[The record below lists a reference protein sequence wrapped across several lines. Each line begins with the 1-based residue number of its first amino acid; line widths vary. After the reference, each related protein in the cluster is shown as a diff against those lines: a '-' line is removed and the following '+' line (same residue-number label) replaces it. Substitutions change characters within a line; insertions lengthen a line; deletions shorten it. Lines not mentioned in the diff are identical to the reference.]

1 MRLDAGLCG
10 GSVPTLARKIRHPTR
25 ALRFHCPRV
34 SIEETKLEE
43 RRQKRIVPKEASQT
57 SKVPVIGFDKRLS
70 PVHRRLT
77 MALIKWR
84 YGLDASGSGQPTI
97 IFVPS
102 SEATSEGELP
112 LRLPGDNMVLLRQ
125 VADQLFPIVKQR
137 PTIFALPDTD
147 DWLVQELRKF
157 AEVQLDVQFPLF
169 VERVTQELQGAVKEQ
184 LREHL
189 RQQMHQSDYVV
200 VQERKGLWHAVVAAW
215 AGSRPVFAEAT
226 SLAFQ
231 MLADVTASRR
241 EDLVALVAG
250 WTGCAS

>member
-1 MRLDAGLCG
+1 M
-10 GSVPTLARKIRHPTR
+10 
-25 ALRFHCPRV
+25 
-34 SIEETKLEE
+34 
-43 RRQKRIVPKEASQT
+43 PKEASQT

-102 SEATSEGELP
+102 NEAAASEGELP
-112 LRLPGDNMVLLRQ
+112 LRLPGDNIALLRQ
-125 VADQLFPIVKQR
+125 VADQIFPIVKQK

-147 DWLVQELRKF
+147 QWLVQELRKF
-157 AEVQLDVQFPLF
+157 AEVPENAEFSVL
-169 VERVTQELQGAVKEQ
+169 VERAMREWQGTVKEQ
-184 LREHL
+184 LREYL
-189 RQQMHQSDYVV
+189 RHRLGQSDYVV
-200 VQERKGLWHAVVAAW
+200 AQERKGLWHAVVAAW
-215 AGSRPVFAEAT
+215 VGSRPVFAEAT

-231 MLADVTASRR
+231 MLADVTASRQ

>member
-1 MRLDAGLCG
+1 M
-10 GSVPTLARKIRHPTR
+10 
-25 ALRFHCPRV
+25 
-34 SIEETKLEE
+34 
-43 RRQKRIVPKEASQT
+43 PKEASQT
-57 SKVPVIGFDKRLS
+57 SKAPVIGFDKRLS
-70 PVHRRLT
+70 PAHRRLT

-102 SEATSEGELP
+102 SEATASEGELP
-112 LRLPGDNMVLLRQ
+112 LRLPGDNIVLLRQ
-125 VADQLFPIVKQR
+125 IADQIFPIVKQR

-147 DWLVQELRKF
+147 QWLVRELRKF
-157 AEVQLDVQFPLF
+157 AEIPENAEFSVLL
-169 VERVTQELQGAVKEQ
+169 ERATREWQGTVKEQ

-189 RQQMHQSDYVV
+189 RHRIGQSDYVV

-215 AGSRPVFAEAT
+215 ADSRPVFAEAT

-231 MLADVTASRR
+231 MLADVTTSRQ